1 MPVEPTLEVEAELFR
16 AGATVIIGLDE
27 VGRGALAGPVMVG
40 ACVVTPE
47 YSSFPPGLRDS
58 KLISEKKRELI
69 YPLILEWAPTSVGE
83 SSAEEIDEFGI
94 THALGL
100 AAKRSLTQLHEAGIP
115 IAQATI
121 LLDGSHDWL
130 NPVLA
135 QPLTVIT
142 RVKADQDCAVVSA
155 ASVVAKVTRDRL
167 MSELHLLHPHYNW
180 ESNKGYGAAIHMDAI
195 SSRGT
200 SDHHRKTWVKDT
212 VQQA

>member
-40 ACVVTPE
+40 ACVVTAE

-69 YPLILEWAPTSVGE
+69 YPMILEWATTSVGE
-83 SSAEEIDEFGI
+83 ASAEEIDEFGI
-94 THALGL
+94 TRALGL
-100 AAKRSLTQLHEAGIP
+100 AAKRALTQLHEKEVP

-121 LLDGSHDWL
+121 LLDGSQDWL

-135 QPLTVIT
+135 QPLTVVT

-167 MSELHLLHPHYNW
+167 MSQLHRDHPHFNW
-180 ESNKGYGAAIHMDAI
+180 ESNKGYGAKVHMDAI
-195 SSRGT
+195 GSHGT
-200 SDHHRKTWVKDT
+200 TDQHRKTWVKDAAS
-212 VQQA
+212 QA